1 MLNNLINLQKMTT
14 ERNHMQRTFIDSGS
28 KIDLNKKSIIRF
40 YINNGSST
48 IAELTKGLDLSIP
61 TTTKLIGELID
72 EGFVQDFG
80 KQETEGGRRPNLYG
94 LNPDSGYFIGVDVK
108 KFRVNIALINF
119 KGETLKYKDDIP
131 FLLENTRDALNQLCD
146 IIHRFLSEWAD
157 VSEKILCVGVNVS
170 GRVNPES
177 GYSYSYFYFEE
188 KPLSELI
195 AERIGMRCFIDNDS
209 RAMAYG
215 EYMCGVAKGE
225 KSMIFVNVGW
235 GLGVGIV
242 IDGKPYYGKSG
253 FSGEFGH
260 IYAFNNEIICHC
272 GKKGCLETEA
282 SGIAVHRM
290 LLERVKAGANTILQE
305 KIENEKPLL
314 LEDIIEAALEED
326 MLAIEI
332 IEEAGNKLG
341 KAISGLIN
349 LFNPELL
356 VIGGTV
362 SLTGD
367 YIFLPIKSAVKK
379 YSLNLVNK
387 DTEIKLSRLGDK
399 AGAIGAGLFARERI
413 LGIY

>member
-1 MLNNLINLQKMTT
+1 MTPGS
-14 ERNHMQRTFIDSGS
+14 NHMQRTFIDSGS

-61 TTTKLIGELID
+61 TTTKLVGELID

-94 LNPDSGYFIGVDVK
+94 LNPGSGYFIGVDVK

-119 KGETLKYKDDIP
+119 KGETLKYKDNIP

-146 IIHRFLSEWAD
+146 IIRHFLSEWAD

-195 AERIGMRCFIDNDS
+195 AERVGMRCFIDNDS

-282 SGIAVHRM
+282 SGLAIHRM
-290 LLERVKAGANTILQE
+290 MLERVKGGTNTILQE
-305 KIENEKPLL
+305 KIESDKPLL

-326 MLAIEI
+326 VLAIEI

-341 KAISGLIN
+341 RAISGLIN

>member
-1 MLNNLINLQKMTT
+1 MTT

-48 IAELTKGLDLSIP
+48 IAELTRGLDLSIP

-108 KFRVNIALINF
+108 TFRVNVALLNF
-119 KGETLKYKDDIP
+119 KGETLKFKEGIP
-131 FLLENTRDALNQLCD
+131 YQMENTPEALNSLCD
-146 IIHRFLSEWAD
+146 IIRHFLSEWSD
-157 VSEKILCVGVNVS
+157 VAEKILCVGVNVS

-188 KPLSELI
+188 KPLNELI
-195 AERIGMRCFIDNDS
+195 EERVGVRCFIDNDS

-225 KSMIFVNVGW
+225 KSMIFVNIGW

-242 IDGKPYYGKSG
+242 IDGKLYYGKSG

-260 IYAFNNEIICHC
+260 IYMFNNEIICRC

-332 IEEAGNKLG
+332 IEEVGNKLG

-356 VIGGTV
+356 VIGGTL
-362 SLTGD
+362 SMTGD

-387 DTEIKLSRLGDK
+387 DTEIKLSRLGEK

>member
-1 MLNNLINLQKMTT
+1 MQHKFINS
-14 ERNHMQRTFIDSGS
+14 ESG
-28 KIDLNKKSIIRF
+28 NKTDVIKKGIIRF
-40 YINNGSST
+40 YINNGLST
-48 IAELTKGLDLSIP
+48 IAELTKGLDLSVP

-72 EGFVQDFG
+72 EGFVLDFG

-108 KFRVNIALINF
+108 KFHVNIALINF
-119 KGETLKYKDDIP
+119 RGETIKYQDNIP
-131 FLLENTRDALNQLCD
+131 YQLENTQEALTDLCD
-146 IIHRFLSEWAD
+146 IIRHYLTEWSGVGD
-157 VSEKILCVGVNVS
+157 KLLCIGVNVS

-195 AERIGMRCFIDNDS
+195 EERVGMRCFIDNDT

-225 KSMIFVNVGW
+225 KSMIFVNIGW
-235 GLGVGIV
+235 GVGAGII
-242 IDGKPYYGKSG
+242 IDGKLYYGKSG

-260 IYAFNNEIICHC
+260 TFAFDNEIICRC

-282 SGIAVHRM
+282 SGLAIHRI
-290 LLERVKAGANTILQE
+290 LIERVKNGSNTILQE
-305 KIENEKPLL
+305 KIDSGKPLL
-314 LEDIIEAALEED
+314 LEDIIDAALEED
-326 MLAIEI
+326 VLSIEI
-332 IEEAGNKLG
+332 IEEVGNKLG
-341 KAISGLIN
+341 KAISTLIN
-349 LFNPELL
+349 IFNPELL
-356 VIGGTV
+356 VVGGTV

-367 YIFLPIKSAVKK
+367 YILLPIKSAVKK

-387 DTEIKLSRLGDK
+387 DTEIKLSKLGDR

>member
-1 MLNNLINLQKMTT
+1 MTIET
-14 ERNHMQRTFIDSGS
+14 NDMQRTFIDSGS

-48 IAELTKGLDLSIP
+48 IAELSKGLDLSIP

-108 KFRVNIALINF
+108 RFRVNIALINF
-119 KGETLKYKDDIP
+119 KGETLKYKDNIP
-131 FLLENTRDALNQLCD
+131 YQMENTQEALNQLCD
-146 IIHRFLSEWAD
+146 IIRHFLSEWSD

-177 GYSYSYFYFEE
+177 GYSYSFFYFEE

-195 AERIGMRCFIDNDS
+195 EERIGVRCFIDNDS

-260 IYAFNNEIICHC
+260 IYAFDNEIICRC

-282 SGIAVHRM
+282 SGLAIHRIM
-290 LLERVKAGANTILQE
+290 LERVKGGTNTILQE
-305 KIENEKPLL
+305 KIESDQPLL
-314 LEDIIEAALEED
+314 LEDIIGAALEED
-326 MLAIEI
+326 VLSIEI
-332 IEEAGNKLG
+332 IEEVGNKLG

-356 VIGGTV
+356 VVGGTV

-387 DTEIKLSRLGDK
+387 DTEMKLSRLGDK
-399 AGAIGAGLFARERI
+399 AGAVGAGLFARERI

>member
-1 MLNNLINLQKMTT
+1 MTIGT
-14 ERNHMQRTFIDSGS
+14 NYMQRTFIDSGS

-48 IAELTKGLDLSIP
+48 IAELSKGLDLSIP

-108 KFRVNIALINF
+108 RFRVNIVLINF
-119 KGETLKYKDDIP
+119 KGETLKYKDNIP
-131 FLLENTRDALNQLCD
+131 YEMENTQEALIQLCD
-146 IIHRFLSEWAD
+146 IIRHFLTEWSD
-157 VSEKILCVGVNVS
+157 VSEKIICVGVNVS

-177 GYSYSYFYFEE
+177 GYSYSFFYFEE
-188 KPLSELI
+188 KPLNELI
-195 AERIGMRCFIDNDS
+195 EERIGVRCFIDNDS

-260 IYAFNNEIICHC
+260 IYAFDNEIICRC

-282 SGIAVHRM
+282 SGLAIHRIM
-290 LLERVKAGANTILQE
+290 LERAKGGTNTILQE
-305 KIENEKPLL
+305 KIESDQPLL
-314 LEDIIEAALEED
+314 LEDIIGAALEED
-326 MLAIEI
+326 VLSIEI
-332 IEEAGNKLG
+332 IEEVGNKLG

-356 VIGGTV
+356 VVGGTV